1 VDVKNPE
8 LHHSDRDSSDQDEG
22 QDH

>member
-8 LHHSDRDSSDQDEG
+8 LHHSDRDSSDQDED